1 MSTALRIFQD
11 QFVRAIYHF
20 DHTTM
25 DCCEPLRSFIGQP
38 AFAVYRNTIIKACI
52 DALQANYP
60 TVERLVGTDWFRAA
74 AAVHVRQSPPHDSR
88 LLEYG
93 RDFAH
98 FLGEF
103 EPAQSLP
110 YLANIA
116 YLDRLWTEAHMATD
130 DRLLNATTIAQ
141 LPTECMQ
148 TSKLTPQKAARWIWF
163 ADQPVYTI
171 WSANREH
178 VDVPTP
184 LDWIGEGA
192 LITRVDGAVSWRAL
206 SAGGCTFLD
215 ACADDLLLDLAI
227 EKSIAVEPSLDVG
240 AMLSSLVS
248 AGVFTARGHDHF
260 LS

>member
-1 MSTALRIFQD
+1 
-11 QFVRAIYHF
+11 
-20 DHTTM
+20 
-25 DCCEPLRSFIGQP
+25 
-38 AFAVYRNTIIKACI
+38 
-52 DALQANYP
+52 
-60 TVERLVGTDWFRAA
+60 
-74 AAVHVRQSPPHDSR
+74 
-88 LLEYG
+88 
-93 RDFAH
+93 
-98 FLGEF
+98 
-103 EPAQSLP
+103 
-110 YLANIA
+110 
-116 YLDRLWTEAHMATD
+116 MATD
-130 DRLLNATTIAQ
+130 DRLLNATAIAQ
-141 LPTECMQ
+141 LPAECMQ
-148 TSKLTPQKAARWIWF
+148 TIKLKPQKAARWIWF

-240 AMLSSLVS
+240 AVLSSLVS